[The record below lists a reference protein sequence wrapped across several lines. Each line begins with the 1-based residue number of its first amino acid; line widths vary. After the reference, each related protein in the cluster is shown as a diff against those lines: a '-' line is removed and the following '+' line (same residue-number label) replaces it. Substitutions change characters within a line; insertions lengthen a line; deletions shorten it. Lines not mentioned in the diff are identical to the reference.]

1 MSPLYRKKGLWI
13 GLISFVVLALAAQ
26 VAYRALSEQQGDDSS
41 FKMLAEGEVMPAKM
55 PLLNSE
61 GKLVTFADYSG
72 KVVLVNFWAAWCGPC
87 IKEMPSL
94 YALQKQFGG
103 KGFQVLGVS
112 MDDDFVQGVAGLNRL
127 AGPAPFPQF
136 KGQEQAIAARF
147 PIEGLPFSVIVDK
160 SGKIVCARAGERDWQ
175 EPGAVK
181 FVEGLL

>member
-1 MSPLYRKKGLWI
+1 
-13 GLISFVVLALAAQ
+13 
-26 VAYRALSEQQGDDSS
+26 
-41 FKMLAEGEVMPAKM
+41 
-55 PLLNSE
+55 
-61 GKLVTFADYSG
+61 
-72 KVVLVNFWAAWCGPC
+72 
-87 IKEMPSL
+87 MPSL

-147 PIEGLPFSVIVDK
+147 PIEGLPFSVIVDN
-160 SGKIVCARAGERDWQ
+160 SGKIVYARAGERDWQ